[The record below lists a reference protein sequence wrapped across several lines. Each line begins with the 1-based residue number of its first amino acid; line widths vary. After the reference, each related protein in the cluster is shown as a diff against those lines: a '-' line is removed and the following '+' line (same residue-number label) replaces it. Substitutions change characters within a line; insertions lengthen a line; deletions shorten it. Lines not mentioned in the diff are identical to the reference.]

1 MRHFCRY
8 VCCVTMLVLLLL
20 CLAGCTKE
28 VKQGQDVIS
37 LTALQYELESQTID
51 FSDLWFFQQ
60 LEKTTGVHV
69 AFDEVKD
76 ADWTTRLSLMF
87 ASGNY
92 KDMILRGSLDTEE
105 YGVSQGLL
113 VPLDDYLAEHMP
125 NYFSRLNLNGAGD
138 AIPSSDGKS
147 YYIGFLL
154 AQGINTD
161 GHFFINRTWLDKLG
175 LAVPTTIEELTN
187 VLRAFRDQDPNG
199 NGLADE
205 VPYQATFD
213 DNNSGIYNVFSAWGV
228 PMNVDFVFIDDNGQ
242 VRFAPLEENFR
253 KGVEWLHLLCEE
265 KLLDIECITQGSN
278 LWMVKVN
285 RDTAGYFSYW
295 RLGNTALSN
304 QITEQFE
311 CITPVAAAGY
321 DVTLPRNFD
330 VVEFGAALTV
340 QNQHIEESLRWLDAQ
355 METETMLVSQN
366 GPVGDMLTLA
376 EDGRYQVVYVPQSN
390 DLYNIVPVICGQFF
404 APADY
409 YEQVYVPAQHR
420 QEKSAYSAMYEEADV
435 LENTSYRLLNY
446 VASKTREESAR
457 LIQLHAQLK
466 AVVDS
471 SLVQFMA
478 YGVTEEDYAD
488 FRQALINAGS
498 VEYTALFQTV
508 YDRYLN
514 RLEGD
519 AR

>member
-1 MRHFCRY
+1 
-8 VCCVTMLVLLLL
+8 
-20 CLAGCTKE
+20 
-28 VKQGQDVIS
+28 
-37 LTALQYELESQTID
+37 
-51 FSDLWFFQQ
+51 
-60 LEKTTGVHV
+60 
-69 AFDEVKD
+69 
-76 ADWTTRLSLMF
+76 
-87 ASGNY
+87 
-92 KDMILRGSLDTEE
+92 
-105 YGVSQGLL
+105 
-113 VPLDDYLAEHMP
+113 
-125 NYFSRLNLNGAGD
+125 
-138 AIPSSDGKS
+138 
-147 YYIGFLL
+147 
-154 AQGINTD
+154 
-161 GHFFINRTWLDKLG
+161 
-175 LAVPTTIEELTN
+175 
-187 VLRAFRDQDPNG
+187 
-199 NGLADE
+199 
-205 VPYQATFD
+205 
-213 DNNSGIYNVFSAWGV
+213 
-228 PMNVDFVFIDDNGQ
+228 VFIDDNGQ